1 MMTFHAIVTKPFES
15 DLPDPLPLVTKI
27 SEANPPTLDPS
38 HRLLDIGKAGHEV
51 QLLLSLGLS
60 QKTIL
65 HLDITQD

>member
-1 MMTFHAIVTKPFES
+1 MTFHARVT

-38 HRLLDIGKAGHEV
+38 HRLLDIGKAGHKV
-51 QLLLSLGLS
+51 QLLLGLGLS